1 MEEAKV
7 RPEAA
12 IVTDIVRIGGS
23 GDDDHLNEFTEILE
37 FNAADMVQSWILDDQ
52 TNFGLRIECDLCHT
66 LGIHFGNEDV
76 SLALKV
82 CINSYFLKK
91 YNFLFLKINNCH
103 FFLDSHDRQSIG
115 NNTTIFNNIRHG

>member
-12 IVTDIVRIGGS
+12 IVTDTVKIGGS
-23 GDDDHLNEFTEILE
+23 GDDDLKEFTELLE

-76 SLALKV
+76 TLALKV
-82 CINSYFLKK
+82 C
-91 YNFLFLKINNCH
+91 NF
-103 FFLDSHDRQSIG
+103 
-115 NNTTIFNNIRHG
+115 IFEKEL

>member
-1 MEEAKV
+1 M

-82 CINSYFLKK
+82 CINFYFLKK
-91 YNFLFLKINNCH
+91 KIKYIQFS
-103 FFLDSHDRQSIG
+103 FFQ
-115 NNTTIFNNIRHG
+115 NK

>member
-1 MEEAKV
+1 M

-76 SLALKV
+76 TLALKV
-82 CINSYFLKK
+82 CNFFLK
-91 YNFLFLKINNCH
+91 
-103 FFLDSHDRQSIG
+103 
-115 NNTTIFNNIRHG
+115 NNIISHSGSENLKKSRQKNSAIK